1 MSQILKL
8 KRGSLEKLS
17 TITGSL
23 QKGEVIFASGS
34 SQILSSNG
42 TSILFVTTESGSI
55 QAANRIMRTTG
66 STAPQL
72 TSSIYNGIIDG
83 VPYYAS
89 GSQTLFLLGSSG
101 NEAIDLTGNIG
112 KFSASVATSF
122 SASVASVTSLSSS
135 VATSFSASVASVT
148 SLSSSVAT
156 SFSASVASVTSLSSS
171 VSGTINNLS
180 SSIASALDNIE
191 IYFPIGVISSSAQV
205 IAIFNANFT
214 SGSTMATTVDTTFAT
229 DAELFIT
236 SSVADGGE
244 W

>member
-1 MSQILKL
+1 MTQILKL
-8 KRGSLEKLS
+8 KRGSLERLS

-23 QKGEVIFASGS
+23 QKGEIIFASAS
-34 SQILSSNG
+34 SGISSSNG
-42 TSILFVTTESGSI
+42 SSILFVTNESGSI

-72 TSSIYNGIIDG
+72 TSSVYNGIIDG
-83 VPYYAS
+83 VPFYAS

-112 KFSASVATSF
+112 KFS
-122 SASVASVTSLSSS
+122 SS
-135 VATSFSASVASVT
+135 VATSFSASVAA
-148 SLSSSVAT
+148 LQA
-156 SFSASVASVTSLSSS
+156 FSASLDATFATDIAVTAVSQSISASQAV
-171 VSGTINNLS
+171 IS

-205 IAIFNANFT
+205 IAIFNANFI
-214 SGSTMATTVDTTFAT
+214 SGSTMATTVDTQFAT
-229 DAELFIT
+229 DYEVYVT
-236 SSVADGGE
+236 SSLADGGE

>member
-148 SLSSSVAT
+148 SLSSSV
-156 SFSASVASVTSLSSS
+156 
-171 VSGTINNLS
+171 SGTINNLS